1 MTFLGLKPPVS
12 DPTDAGRVARLTAL
26 CCRCEYKDSV
36 RPPGGK
42 AARRGP
48 ILKYGMAGR
57 LWMRTANA
65 AERRKNSRRKPDNRT
80 RVNERLAPR
89 KFPSRGGFRGR
100 MRTANAAE
108 RRKNSRRKPDSRTRV
123 NERLAPRKSPSRGG
137 FRGWMRTANAAGRR
151 KNGHRKPDNRT
162 RINER
167 LAPRKS
173 PSRGGFRG
181 WMRTANAAERRKNSR
196 RKPDNRTRNNKH
208 KIELILCVESLDT

>member
-1 MTFLGLKPPVS
+1 MFLPCIYYLWRRKKDICRPIRSERAFRRACMTFLGLKPPVS

-137 FRGWMRTANAAGRR
+137 FRGWMRTANAA
-151 KNGHRKPDNRT
+151 
-162 RINER
+162 
-167 LAPRKS
+167 
-173 PSRGGFRG
+173 
-181 WMRTANAAERRKNSR
+181 ERRKNSR